1 MQDRYEFKHHCA
13 RCKWSGPS
21 LRSHVANAAEFRYT
35 IGTMKTES
43 ARPATSRLIVW
54 IVGAGQTQASSI
66 LVAIALIFLVAG
78 CATREVPF
86 QTEGTQ
92 GQVGHPIHAGII
104 LDEKAAGCGGHAA
117 GAALV
122 TASSLP
128 PGVRQSGQNDWLFVG
143 TPTKSGHWR
152 TQVTLIDLVCDGSRP
167 DQTLPLE
174 FDISP

>member
-1 MQDRYEFKHHCA
+1 
-13 RCKWSGPS
+13 
-21 LRSHVANAAEFRYT
+21 
-35 IGTMKTES
+35 MKTES
-43 ARPATSRLIVW
+43 ASRATLRMIVW
-54 IVGAGQTQASSI
+54 IVGARPTPASSI
-66 LVAIALIFLVAG
+66 FVAIAVIFLIAG
-78 CATREVPF
+78 CATHDVPF

-122 TASSLP
+122 AAGSLP
-128 PGVRQSGQNDWLFVG
+128 PGVRQSGQNDWLFEG
-143 TPTKSGHWR
+143 TPTKSGHWK

>member
-1 MQDRYEFKHHCA
+1 
-13 RCKWSGPS
+13 
-21 LRSHVANAAEFRYT
+21 
-35 IGTMKTES
+35 MKTES
-43 ARPATSRLIVW
+43 GCRATSPLLVW
-54 IVGAGQTQASSI
+54 SGSAAPTRSSSI
-66 LVAIALIFLVAG
+66 FVAIALIFLVAG

-117 GAALV
+117 GEALV
-122 TASSLP
+122 AARSLP
-128 PGVRQSGQNDWLFVG
+128 PGIRQSGQNDWMFEG
-143 TPTKSGHWR
+143 TPTQSGHWK
-152 TQVTLIDLVCDGSRP
+152 TQVTLIDLVCDGPRP